1 VIQMVKQEPT
11 TERRVNKRAD
21 RLVSVVY
28 FDGQQYPTRNL
39 SVGGTL
45 VEGYDGTLSAGSLL
59 DVTGIGPAGDEQT
72 TVLIRARINRVLP
85 ESDEIALQFL
95 SLDDSAYEI
104 LQRIM
109 AARV

>member
-1 VIQMVKQEPT
+1 MAKEIPAK
-11 TERRVNKRAD
+11 ERRASKRASKSG
-21 RLVSVVY
+21 SVVF
-28 FDGQQYPTRNL
+28 FDGQQYPSRNL

-85 ESDEIALQFL
+85 ESNEIALQFL

-104 LQRIM
+104 LQKIM
-109 AARV
+109 TGRV